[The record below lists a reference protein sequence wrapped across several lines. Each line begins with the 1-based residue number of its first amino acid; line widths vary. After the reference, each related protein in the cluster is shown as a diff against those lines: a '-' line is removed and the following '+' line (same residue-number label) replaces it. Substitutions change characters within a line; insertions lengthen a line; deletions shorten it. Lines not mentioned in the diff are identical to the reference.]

1 MLSKTSNLL
10 ESVNDGFIAH
20 LGISTGDLE
29 ALEQLM
35 CCFFLDSL
43 NPFPSFPFFPSVS
56 CALKY
61 LRSVS
66 WPSLEGRDM

>member
-10 ESVNDGFIAH
+10 ESVNDGLIAH

-43 NPFPSFPFFPSVS
+43 NPFPSFHQ
-56 CALKY
+56 
-61 LRSVS
+61 
-66 WPSLEGRDM
+66 